1 MGCGNRPIDIV
12 LPWVDGND
20 PVWKEQKEFWQKKLG
35 NSLDIN
41 SNADNRYQSWDN
53 LQYWFR
59 SVEKNLDWVRKI
71 FFVTCGHIPF
81 FLNTDNPKLV
91 IVKHEDFIPMEYL
104 PTFNSNTIEMNL
116 WRIEAL
122 SENFIIFNDDLFP
135 LRKINE
141 DYFFSGDEVCDEA
154 VESPIMPVD
163 IGNLSG
169 WSCRMK
175 ANNILFLN
183 RHFNKREVQARSY
196 EKWFCDDYGEL
207 LRRNQGLAY
216 WNNFCGFHD
225 SHMASSLKKSTLK
238 KLWDAEPETMAMA
251 SNNKFRGDT
260 DVSWYL
266 ARYWQLCEGKFVPR
280 KTEGK
285 SFLLRGD
292 NTEEVV
298 NVIMNQSVQMI
309 SLSEDCSPE
318 VFETIKRK
326 VNAALGDVF
335 DTKSEF
341 EK

>member
-1 MGCGNRPIDIV
+1 MVFMIR
-12 LPWVDGND
+12 
-20 PVWKEQKEFWQKKLG
+20 
-35 NSLDIN
+35 
-41 SNADNRYQSWDN
+41 
-53 LQYWFR
+53 
-59 SVEKNLDWVRKI
+59 
-71 FFVTCGHIPF
+71 
-81 FLNTDNPKLV
+81 
-91 IVKHEDFIPMEYL
+91 
-104 PTFNSNTIEMNL
+104 
-116 WRIEAL
+116 
-122 SENFIIFNDDLFP
+122 
-135 LRKINE
+135 
-141 DYFFSGDEVCDEA
+141 
-154 VESPIMPVD
+154 
-163 IGNLSG
+163 
-169 WSCRMK
+169 
-175 ANNILFLN
+175 
-183 RHFNKREVQARSY
+183 
-196 EKWFCDDYGEL
+196 
-207 LRRNQGLAY
+207 
-216 WNNFCGFHD
+216 
-225 SHMASSLKKSTLK
+225 TLK